1 MHRQTTV
8 IKTSELIN
16 PHFKALWNTKCPYVI
31 AEGGRGSFKSS
42 VISLWLV
49 MALKRQ
55 TQEHHHANIVCI
67 RENQAYLRDSVYEQI
82 LWAIDML
89 HLTSEYRT
97 YKSPLKIEHIK
108 TGSAFYFYGADDP
121 QKLKSNKVSDIIGVW
136 YEEAANVKSAEV
148 FDQANPTFI
157 RNKSPYVDDVKVF
170 YSYNPP
176 KNPYDW
182 INEWIEK
189 KRNDKQYFI
198 DHSTY
203 LDDELGFTT
212 QQTLDLINSYKENDY
227 DYYRYLY
234 LGEAVGLGT
243 SVYNMDLF
251 KSVQNIGELPDDD
264 HIVMLRFSADVGH
277 SVSATTVGCY
287 GITYKRRLV
296 LLDTYYY
303 SPEGKA
309 HKLAPSELAPQIHDF
324 IQDMQHKY
332 PWPTDMLI
340 MDSAEQALRNEYNRR
355 YNVDWWN
362 VRKLKKVDMID
373 RVQNVLA
380 QGKLFYLPT
389 ETNLNYFIPEHQKYQ
404 WDEKTLQ
411 SEKPEVVKV
420 DDHTC
425 DQLQYLVR
433 SSEDELGINW

>member
-1 MHRQTTV
+1 MKKK
-8 IKTSELIN
+8 IKLNTLVN
-16 PHFKALWNTKCPYVI
+16 PHFADLWNTDRPYVI

-55 TQEHHHANIVCI
+55 TQVHHHANIICI

-243 SVYNMDLF
+243 IIYNIDLF
-251 KSVQNIGELPDDD
+251 QEIMSLDDLPNNDRVVQ
-264 HIVMLRFSADVGH
+264 LRFSTDVGH
-277 SVSATTVGCY
+277 EHSATTMSCY
-287 GITYKRRLV
+287 GITYKGNV
-296 LLDTYYY
+296 VVLDTWYY
-303 SPEGKA
+303 SPDKQSN
-309 HKLAPSELAPQIHDF
+309 KMAPPEMANELHEFVLRMRQ
-324 IQDMQHKY
+324 KY
-332 PWPTDMLI
+332 PFKTTKMI
-340 MDSAEQALRNEYNRR
+340 VDSANGGLRNEYHSRFGE
-355 YNVDWWN
+355 DLIP

-373 RVQNVLA
+373 RVQSLLA
-380 QGKLFYLPT
+380 RKAVFYLPT
-389 ETNLNYFIPEHQKYQ
+389 ANNLKYFIPEHRKYQ
-404 WDEKTLQ
+404 WEEKTLQ
-411 SEKPEVVKV
+411 TDDPKVIKV
-420 DDHTC
+420 DDHTV
-425 DQLQYLVR
+425 DQFQYLVR
-433 SSEDELGINW
+433 ESQVELQVGWTR

>member
-1 MHRQTTV
+1 MTDEAFV
-8 IKTSELIN
+8 LSKNIN
-16 PHFKALWNTKCPYVI
+16 PHFYKVWNTRKSEI
-31 AEGGRGSFKSS
+31 ILKGGRGSFKSS
-42 VISLWLV
+42 VVAFKLCT
-49 MALKRQ
+49 MMYRQ
-55 TQEHHHANIVCI
+55 ITAGHRANVVCV
-67 RENQAYLRDSVYEQI
+67 RENKTNLRTSVYRQVREA
-82 LWAIDML
+82 LEMMGLID
-89 HLTSEYRT
+89 EF
-97 YKSPLKIEHIK
+97 KFFVSPMEIVH
-108 TGSAFYFYGADDP
+108 TQTDSSFVFYGADDP
-121 QKLKSNKVSDIIGVW
+121 NKLKSDKTPDVIGLW
-136 YEEAANVKSAEV
+136 YEEAANMKSAEV

-157 RNKSPYVDDVKVF
+157 RNKSPYVDEVKIF

-182 INEWIEK
+182 INEWVEK
-189 KRNDKQYFI
+189 KKMEPDCLV

-203 LDDELGFTT
+203 LDDDLGFTVP
-212 QQTLDLINSYKENDY
+212 QQLRMIETYKENDY

-243 SVYNMDLF
+243 SVYNMNLF
-251 KSVQNIGELPDDD
+251 QSVQNVGELPDGD

-303 SPEGKA
+303 SPDGKV

-324 IQDMQHKY
+324 VQEMQHKY

-389 ETNLNYFIPEHQKYQ
+389 ENNLKYFISEHQKYQ

-411 SEKPEVVKV
+411 SDKPEVVKV

>member
-1 MHRQTTV
+1 MTDEAFVLSRN
-8 IKTSELIN
+8 IN
-16 PHFKALWNTKCPYVI
+16 PHFYKVWNTHKSEI
-31 AEGGRGSFKSS
+31 ILKGGRGSFKSS
-42 VISLWLV
+42 VVAFKLCT
-49 MALKRQ
+49 MMYRQ
-55 TQEHHHANIVCI
+55 ITNGHRANVVCV
-67 RENQAYLRDSVYEQI
+67 RENKTNLRTSVYKQVREA
-82 LWAIDML
+82 LEMMGLID
-89 HLTSEYRT
+89 EF
-97 YKSPLKIEHIK
+97 KFFVSPMEIVHQQ
-108 TGSAFYFYGADDP
+108 TGSSFVFYGADDP
-121 QKLKSNKVSDIIGVW
+121 NKLKSDKTPDVIGLW
-136 YEEAANVKSAEV
+136 YEEAANMKSAEV

-157 RNKSPYVDDVKVF
+157 RNKSPHVEEVKIF

-182 INEWIEK
+182 INEWVEK
-189 KRNDKQYFI
+189 KKSEPDCLV

-203 LDDELGFTT
+203 LDDELGFTVP
-212 QQTLDLINSYKENDY
+212 QQLRMIETYKENDY

>member
-1 MHRQTTV
+1 MTKKPRV
-8 IKTSELIN
+8 IEIADLVN
-16 PHFKALWNTKCPYVI
+16 PHFSKLWLTDKPYII
-31 AEGGRGSFKSS
+31 AKGGRGSFKSS

-49 MALKRQ
+49 VVLKVQ
-55 TQEHHHANIVCI
+55 AQQHHHANIVCI

-89 HLTSEYRT
+89 HLTSEFRT

-108 TGSAFYFYGADDP
+108 SGSAFYFYGADDP
-121 QKLKSNKVSDIIGVW
+121 QKLKSNKVQDIIGVW

-176 KNPYDW
+176 RNPYDW
-182 INEWIEK
+182 INEWVKAKEHDP
-189 KRNDKQYFI
+189 NYLV

-212 QQTLDLINSYKENDY
+212 KQTLELINGYKENDY

-234 LGEAVGLGT
+234 LGEPVGLGT

-251 KSVQNIGELPDDD
+251 KSISGIRDLPDDD
-264 HIVMLRFSADVGH
+264 RIVMLRFSADVGH

-287 GITYKRRLV
+287 GITYKHRLV

-303 SPEGKA
+303 SPENKA

-324 IQDMQHKY
+324 IDEMQHKY
-332 PWPTDMLI
+332 PWPTDKLV

-355 YNVDWWN
+355 YGINWSNVN
-362 VRKLKKVDMID
+362 KLKKVNMID
-373 RVQNVLA
+373 RVQNLLA
-380 QGKLFYLPT
+380 QGKFFYLPT
-389 ETNLNYFIPEHQKYQ
+389 EANLKYFIPEHQKYQ
-404 WDEKTLQ
+404 WDEKTMQ
-411 SEKPEVVKV
+411 SEKPEVIKV

-433 SSEDELGINW
+433 SSELELGINW

>member
-1 MHRQTTV
+1 MNDKPFV
-8 IKTSELIN
+8 LSKNIN
-16 PHFKALWNTKCPYVI
+16 PHFYKVWNTNKPNI
-31 AEGGRGSFKSS
+31 IFKGGRGSFKSS
-42 VISLWLV
+42 VVAFKLCMMMYQQIV
-49 MALKRQ
+49 Q
-55 TQEHHHANIVCI
+55 GNTANVICI
-67 RENQAYLRDSVYEQI
+67 RENKTNLRTSVYRQI
-82 LWAIDML
+82 IWALGRMNLLD
-89 HLTSEYRT
+89 EFDCFV
-97 YKSPLKIEHIK
+97 SPMIITHKQ
-108 TGSAFYFYGADDP
+108 TGSSFIFYGADDP
-121 QKLKSNKVSDIIGVW
+121 NKLKSDKTTDVVGIW
-136 YEEAANVKSAEV
+136 YEEAANMKSVEV

-157 RNKSPYVDDVKVF
+157 RNKSPFVDDVKIF

-182 INEWIEK
+182 INEWVDS
-189 KRNDKQYFI
+189 KRNDPEYLI

-203 LDDELGFTT
+203 LDDELGFTVD
-212 QQTLDLINSYKENDY
+212 QQKRLIESYKNTDY

-234 LGEAVGLGT
+234 LGEVVGLGT

-251 KSVQNIGELPDDD
+251 KSIQNVGELPDGD

-389 ETNLNYFIPEHQKYQ
+389 ETNLKYFIPEHQKYQ
-404 WDEKTLQ
+404 WDEKTLK